1 MIKAVFFDLDGTLL
15 PMDQEIF
22 TKKYFNELS
31 RKISPLGYEPEL
43 LIKGVWH
50 GVGMMVANNSGKTNE
65 EVFWDAFTQIF
76 GEKIL
81 KEKKYFDEFYSV
93 NFDDI
98 KSTCSYNENSSKV
111 VKKLKAMGKTLVL
124 ATNPIFP
131 KTATLK
137 RIEWAGLDAED
148 FSIITTYENSY
159 HCKPNLEYYR
169 DLLKELDLKPDECL
183 MVGNDVKEDMVAEAL
198 GFNVFLLTDC
208 LINKDNEDI
217 SKYNNGN
224 LEKLMEYI
232 EKI

>member
-22 TKKYFNELS
+22 TKKYFKELS

-50 GVGMMVANNSGKTNE
+50 GVGMMVANNSEKTNE

-81 KEKKYFDEFYSV
+81 NEKEYFDEFYRV

-131 KTATLK
+131 ETATLK